1 MSITEYANLTR
12 LSNQIHHHLLKYHH
26 HRTNITK
33 FCTAWLEHIIHI
45 YIDKNRLAL
54 WHFVFSMANITG
66 KWHTW
71 IIVCKHTKRYLIWLL
86 LHLKNTQ
93 VLAKININCIWNQFA
108 IPQSTV
114 KLKINNHVMNLQIVK
129 TLSSLGTWYIQQH
142 TAFNNTEVYMFMSTC
157 WIKNVLF

>member
-1 MSITEYANLTR
+1 MYKYNQVLYCMTRTHYTYLNWQKPTGTLT
-12 LSNQIHHHLLKYHH
+12 LCLFHG
-26 HRTNITK
+26 
-33 FCTAWLEHIIHI
+33 
-45 YIDKNRLAL
+45 D
-54 WHFVFSMANITG
+54 ITG